1 MQLDNLFEVIKQTGQ
16 KPFIDFVDLS
26 TRNSI
31 TQSVRNFDFMSTNGF
46 VFEQFKSL
54 EDAFDKKNEIE
65 KKPNKKDYEIRALE
79 NVKNYEYRNYKAFI
93 DYLNEPRPKFQNVK
107 DITKVLVENIKT
119 LINLGGLFAN
129 DRIIV
134 TEDTRG
140 VFDFGLASLGLFR
153 PIEFYS
159 KNLYDDIISGNVKNP
174 NGTLD
179 FEIGVVN
186 PDMVNKKIAGSII
199 TYVFKYL
206 GKNYE
211 CERRQKG
218 TTKVFNTFS
227 SECFLKSNNDGIV
240 ITYNLNDKNKVYNGS
255 GNAKLKYAS
264 SNKKSYLI
272 YNKKD
277 DSVKNVDIFM
287 PINFLG
293 ITDAERGIALL
304 PAYLVSASLEEFGI
318 QSRISA
324 IRLGSDRSTQI
335 TIAIPVKD
343 YDESSKESFNKIY
356 ALLGLNSSAGNFFGF
371 HKIISTNEGI
381 QAPPTNNKST
391 GFDNVQYDQQVYMDD
406 MMQRYKNWSEINK
419 DKPFFNSKVI
429 NPNFQF
435 AIASSSRGLS
445 NDLDYPMILDNL
457 HNIFFQFYYY
467 MDYLAIEMI
476 SMRDF
481 VKSIYKRITEDV
493 TFRKLY
499 EVPSVKKEITD
510 IIRAYV
516 ITILVQ
522 KYKIVEGGA
531 YFDTPEQVKKK
542 EETFKQK
549 IISLNEELNSI

>member
-16 KPFIDFVDLS
+16 KPFLDFVELS

-31 TQSVRNFDFMSTNGF
+31 TQSTQNFDFMSTNGF
-46 VFEQFKSL
+46 VFQQFKGL
-54 EDAFDKKNEIE
+54 EDAFEKKNEI
-65 KKPNKKDYEIRALE
+65 KQKTNKTKYEIQALE
-79 NVKNYEYRNYKAFI
+79 NVEKSQYNDYKSFTEYL
-93 DYLNEPRPKFQNVK
+93 DEPRPKFQNVK
-107 DITKVLVENIKT
+107 DISKVLVENIKT

-159 KNLYDDIISGNVKNP
+159 KNLYDDIVSDKVKNP

-179 FEIGVVN
+179 LQIGVVN
-186 PDMVNKKIAGSII
+186 PDMVNKKIAGSI
-199 TYVFKYL
+199 TSFVFNYL

-218 TTKVFNTFS
+218 ATKVFNTFS
-227 SECFLKSNNDGIV
+227 NECFLKSNNDGIV
-240 ITYNLNDKNKVYNGS
+240 ITYYLNDKNKVYNGN
-255 GNAKLKYAS
+255 GNTRLKYAS

-287 PINFLG
+287 PVNFLG
-293 ITDAERGIALL
+293 ISDAERGIALL

-318 QSRISA
+318 QCRINSL
-324 IRLGSDRSTQI
+324 RLGSDNGTQI
-335 TIAIPVKD
+335 TVSIPVKD
-343 YDESSKESFNKIY
+343 YNESSKESFNKIY
-356 ALLGLNSSAGNFFGF
+356 GLLGLNESASDFFGF
-371 HKIISTNEGI
+371 HKIIAENEGI
-381 QAPPTNNKST
+381 QAPPTKDLST
-391 GFDNVQYDQQVYMDD
+391 GFSYIEYDRQIYMDE
-406 MMQRYKNWSEINK
+406 MMQRYKNWSEVNK
-419 DKPFFNSKVI
+419 DKPFFNSKVT

-435 AIASSSRGLS
+435 AIASSNLGLGK
-445 NDLDYPMILDNL
+445 DLDYTMILGNL

-467 MDYLAIEMI
+467 MDFLAIEMI

-481 VKSIYKRITEDV
+481 IKSIYKRFTEDE

-499 EVPSVKKEITD
+499 ELPSDKKQIMD

-522 KYKIVEGGA
+522 KYKIVTGGM
-531 YFDTPEQVKKK
+531 YFDTPEQVAKK
-542 EETFKQK
+542 EETFTQK
-549 IISLNEELNSI
+549 IISLNEEINSI

>member
-1 MQLDNLFEVIKQTGQ
+1 MQLDNLFEVIKKTGQ
-16 KPFIDFVDLS
+16 KPFLDFVELS

-31 TQSVRNFDFMSTNGF
+31 SQNTGRYDYMSANGF

-54 EDAFDKKNEIE
+54 EDAFDKKNKIE
-65 KKPNKKDYEIRALE
+65 QKANKSKYEIKALE
-79 NVKNYEYRNYKAFI
+79 NVNKTQYKDYKSFT
-93 DYLNEPRPKFQNVK
+93 DYLDEPRPKFQKIK
-107 DITKVLVENIKT
+107 DISKVLVENVKT
-119 LINLGGLFAN
+119 LINLGGLFSN

-134 TEDTRG
+134 TEDARG
-140 VFDFGLASLGLFR
+140 VFDFGLASLGLYR
-153 PIEFYS
+153 PVEFYS
-159 KNLYDDIISGNVKNP
+159 KSLYYDIITGNVENP
-174 NGTLD
+174 NANLD
-179 FEIGVVN
+179 FEIGIVN
-186 PDMVNKKIAGSII
+186 PDKVNKKVTGSI
-199 TYVFKYL
+199 TTFVFNYL

-227 SECFLKSNNDGIV
+227 NECFLNSNSDGLIV
-240 ITYNLNDKNKVYNGS
+240 TYYLNDKSKVYNGS
-255 GNAKLKYAS
+255 GNTRLKYAS

-287 PINFLG
+287 PVNFIG
-293 ITDAERGIALL
+293 VTDAERGIALF

-318 QSRISA
+318 QCRISA
-324 IRLGSDRSTQI
+324 LRLGSDESTQI
-335 TIAIPVKD
+335 TISIPVKD
-343 YDESSKESFNKIY
+343 YNESSKESFNKVY
-356 ALLGLNSSAGNFFGF
+356 GLLGLAESANDFFGF
-371 HKIISTNEGI
+371 HKIISENEGI
-381 QAPPTNNKST
+381 QAPPTNDLDTSFSNIE
-391 GFDNVQYDQQVYMDD
+391 YDKQAYMDEI
-406 MMQRYKNWSEINK
+406 MQRYKNWAEVNK

-435 AIASSSRGLS
+435 AIASTSIGIGS
-445 NDLDYPMILDNL
+445 NLDYDVILDNL
-457 HNIFFQFYYY
+457 HRIFFQFYYY
-467 MDYLAIEMI
+467 MDFLAIEMI

-481 VKSIYKRITEDV
+481 VKSVYKRITEDE

-499 EVPSVKKEITD
+499 AVPSVKKEIMD

-522 KYKIVEGGA
+522 KYKVVTGGS
-531 YFDTPEQVKKK
+531 YSDSPEQIRKK

>member
-16 KPFIDFVDLS
+16 KPFVDFVELS

-31 TQSVRNFDFMSTNGF
+31 TQSTQNYDYMSTNGF
-46 VFEQFKSL
+46 VFQQFKSL
-54 EDAFDKKNEIE
+54 EDSFDKKNEIE
-65 KKPNKKDYEIRALE
+65 KKPTKTKYEIQALN
-79 NVKNYEYRNYKAFI
+79 NVGKRQYKDYKAFTK
-93 DYLNEPRPKFQNVK
+93 YLDEPRPKFQNVK
-107 DITKVLVENIKT
+107 DISKVLVENIKT

-159 KNLYDDIISGNVKNP
+159 KNLYDDIVSGDVKNP

-186 PDMVNKKIAGSII
+186 PDMVNKKVAGSI
-199 TYVFKYL
+199 TTFMFKYL

-218 TTKVFNTFS
+218 ATKVFNAFS
-227 SECFLKSNNDGIV
+227 NECFLKTNNDGIV
-240 ITYNLNDKNKVYNGS
+240 ITYSLNDKNKVYNGS

-287 PINFLG
+287 PVNFLG
-293 ITDAERGIALL
+293 VSDAERGIALL

-318 QSRISA
+318 QCRINSL
-324 IRLGSDRSTQI
+324 RLGSDNGTQI
-335 TIAIPVKD
+335 TVSIPVKD
-343 YDESSKESFNKIY
+343 YNESSKESFNKIY
-356 ALLGLNSSAGNFFGF
+356 GLLGLNESATDFFGF
-371 HKIISTNEGI
+371 HKIIAENEGI
-381 QAPPTNNKST
+381 QAPPTRDLNTSFSNIE
-391 GFDNVQYDQQVYMDD
+391 YDEQVYMDEI
-406 MMQRYKNWSEINK
+406 MQRYKNWSEINK

-435 AIASSSRGLS
+435 AIASTNLGLGS
-445 NDLDYPMILDNL
+445 DLDYPMILDNL
-457 HNIFFQFYYY
+457 HRIFFQFYYY
-467 MDYLAIEMI
+467 MDFLAIEMI

-481 VKSIYKRITEDV
+481 VKSVYKRFTEDA

-499 EVPSVKKEITD
+499 EVPSVKKEIMD

-522 KYKIVEGGA
+522 KYKIVNGGM
-531 YFDTPEQVKKK
+531 YFDTPEQITKKN
-542 EETFKQK
+542 ETFKQK
-549 IISLNEELNSI
+549 IISLNEEINSI